1 MNYILEHE
9 DLSNYLLASEY
20 VDFDK
25 KIIQDKIKELFCTSI
40 DEVEKVRIAFEYVR
54 DEISH
59 SWDIQSERVTRTASE
74 VLVYKEGICYAKSM
88 LLAALL
94 RCQGIPTG
102 FCYQRVSLGDTPGT
116 GYAIHALNAVFLSSI
131 NKWIRIDAHRNIN
144 GKKPQFSIDKEQLA
158 FPIRAEYDEVD
169 YPTIF
174 ANHIHIITQTLENNT
189 NCIEMIKCKLPTSL
203 Y

>member
-9 DLSNYLLASEY
+9 DVSNYLLASKY

-25 KIIQDKIKELFCTSI
+25 KIIQDKVKELFYRSI

-59 SWDIQSERVTRTASE
+59 SWDIKSERVTRTASE
-74 VLVYKEGICYAKSM
+74 VLAYKEGICYAKSM

-94 RCQGIPTG
+94 RSQGIPTG
-102 FCYQRVSLGDTPGT
+102 FCYQRLTLGDTPET
-116 GYAIHALNAVFLSSI
+116 GYCIHALNAVFLSTI
-131 NKWIRIDAHRNIN
+131 NNWIRIDARGNTSGRNA
-144 GKKPQFSIDKEQLA
+144 QFLIDKEQLA
-158 FPIRAEYDEVD
+158 FPIRAEYDEID

-174 ANHIHIITQTLENNT
+174 TNHTKIITETLENNT
-189 NCIEMIKCKLPTSL
+189 NCMEMIGCKLPTSL
-203 Y
+203 

>member
-1 MNYILEHE
+1 MNYILEH
-9 DLSNYLLASEY
+9 DNLSNYLLATKY

-25 KIIQDKIKELFCTSI
+25 QIIQDKVKELFYGNL

-59 SWDIQSERVTRTASE
+59 NWDIQSERVTRTASE
-74 VLVYKEGICYAKSM
+74 VLAYKEGICYAKSM

-94 RCQGIPTG
+94 RCQGVPTG
-102 FCYQRVSLGDTPGT
+102 FCYQRVSLGDTPGKV
-116 GYAIHALNAVFLSSI
+116 YAIHALNAVFLTSI

-144 GKKPQFSIDKEQLA
+144 GKKPQFSIDEELLA
-158 FPIRAEYDEVD
+158 FSIRAEYDEID

-174 ANHIHIITQTLENNT
+174 ANHTEIITQTLENNT
-189 NCIEMIKCKLPTSL
+189 NCIEMINCKLPTSL
-203 Y
+203 

>member
-1 MNYILEHE
+1 MGFILEYE
-9 DLSNYLLASEY
+9 DLSSYLLVDKY

-25 KIIQDKIKELFCTSI
+25 KIIQDKAKKLFSGNFHEI
-40 DEVEKVRIAFEYVR
+40 QKVKIAFEYVR

-74 VLVYKEGICYAKSM
+74 VLKYKEGICYAKSM
-88 LLAALL
+88 LLASLL

-102 FCYQRVSLGDTPGT
+102 FCYQRLTLGDTPET
-116 GYAIHALNAVFLSSI
+116 GYCIHALNAVFLSTI
-131 NKWIRIDAHRNIN
+131 NNWIRIDARGNTS
-144 GKKPQFSIDKEQLA
+144 GKNAQFIIDREQLA

-174 ANHIHIITQTLENNT
+174 ANPIKITTQTLESNT
-189 NCIEMIKCKLPTSL
+189 NCIQMIKSKLPTSL
-203 Y
+203 

>member
-1 MNYILEHE
+1 MDYILEHE
-9 DLSNYLLASEY
+9 DLSNYLLTSKY

-25 KIIQDKIKELFCTSI
+25 KIIQDKIQELFYSSI
-40 DEVEKVRIAFEYVR
+40 DEIEAVRIAFEYVR
-54 DEISH
+54 DEIPH

-74 VLVYKEGICYAKSM
+74 VLMHKEGICYAKSM

-94 RCQGIPTG
+94 RSQGIPTG
-102 FCYQRVSLGDTPGT
+102 FCYQRVSLGDAPGIRH
-116 GYAIHALNAVFLSSI
+116 AIHALNAVFLSSI

-158 FPIRAEYDEVD
+158 FPIRAEYDEID
-169 YPTIF
+169 YPTIY
-174 ANHIHIITQTLENNT
+174 ANHIKTITQTLECNT
-189 NCIEMIKCKLPTSL
+189 NCIEMVNCNLPTSL